1 MSFQTCYLLRHGQT
15 EYNLIRRL
23 QGRLDSPLTAHG
35 AQQARAM
42 GRQLATLI
50 PEPEQWTLLH
60 SPLGRATASAKWV
73 ADELSIPHQALR
85 ADPRLVE
92 LSIGAW
98 DGLTYDEIAERY
110 PTLYARGQRD
120 DWHFLAPDVEPYA
133 VALQRARDWLAD
145 PDLPERLIVLS
156 HGLFG
161 QMLRGCYAGMSDAEI
176 LRLDRP
182 QDAFFRLEGGAISR
196 IDCTLQP
203 A

>member
-1 MSFQTCYLLRHGQT
+1 MPFQTCYLLRHGQT

-23 QGRLDSPLTAHG
+23 QGRLDSPLTAQG
-35 AQQARAM
+35 EQQARAM
-42 GRQLATLI
+42 GRQLATRI
-50 PEPEQWTLLH
+50 DAPEQWALLH
-60 SPLGRATASAKWV
+60 SPLGRATASARLV
-73 ADELSIPHQALR
+73 ADELSIPHHALH

-120 DWHFLAPDVEPYA
+120 DWHFLAPGVEPFA
-133 VALQRARDWLAD
+133 DAMQRARSWLAD
-145 PDLPERLIVLS
+145 PDLPERMIVLS

-161 QMLRGCYAGMSDAEI
+161 QMLRGAYAGLSDAEI
-176 LRLDRP
+176 LKLDRP
-182 QDAFFRLEGGAISR
+182 QDAFYCLEGGTVSR
-196 IDCTLQP
+196 IECTLQP